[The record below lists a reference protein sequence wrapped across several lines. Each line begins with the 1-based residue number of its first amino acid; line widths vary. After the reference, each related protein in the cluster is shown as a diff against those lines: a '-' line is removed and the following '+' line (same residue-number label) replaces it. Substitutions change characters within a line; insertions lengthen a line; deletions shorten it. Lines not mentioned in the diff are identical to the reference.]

1 MAIRALDLNHDWQWG
16 MNRNSYVVDAKEIA
30 ENLETRLLSFY
41 NDCFFAAQEGIDWF
55 NLLDYNNQTKIEYD
69 VQEVIKNTPG
79 VVAINSVDA
88 VLGANRQLKI
98 QYDIDTIFTSG
109 YQGEFTPLYTS
120 TNTQ

>member
-1 MAIRALDLNHDWQWG
+1 MAIRALDAQHDWQWG
-16 MNRNSYVVDAKEIA
+16 QNRNSYVVDEKEIA

-98 QYDIDTIFTSG
+98 QYDIDTVFTSG
-109 YQGEFTPLYTS
+109 YQGEFTPLYTG
-120 TNTQ
+120 TNT